1 MSIRRTIS
9 LFATTIVTITSPR
22 IISPMWTGNLT
33 DPVRMLMPPFSQL
46 AYGMRSIKLWGDGTE
61 FEIGNVLAFWVP
73 LLFCPES
80 KLSSFE
86 SSASN
91 PLTTFVFSYDACLF
105 IYMNNSSRMECWS
118 AYTQSNCRQSTS
130 GPSRTGWDWGDMAP
144 KHKSMKLEKPLEPSN
159 PQLPEP
165 KTMQKTSAYSKN
177 IRTSPH
183 GIPSASLC
191 TLLSQVLMQMASNDA
206 SCRVIGMG
214 YGYEIHWNTKNNIL
228 QLPTSWHFAYWHT
241 IIWRFS
247 VAMEW
252 VLLLYHWY
260 QHIPTMPPKFFSHTK
275 SAASAGNSAR
285 VLLWNHYGSIRRCN
299 QCGWPGTASGGAF
312 FRDGTRTLPRLA
324 KHGSLSL
331 CRTSSTIINKYR
343 CEFRF
348 QGIVPEAKERQKI
361 NVLQFHSCGQK
372 GDCLLLVQFDI
383 FCLCRKTWKS
393 RCRAS
398 RVTVLAAQLAIEQS
412 TCSNLGCTWMDS
424 MDSTCVTC
432 FGRFP
437 ICFLY
442 FATVASSADLAL
454 S

>member
-1 MSIRRTIS
+1 MAPSLKSGMSWPFECHFCFVQNQSLAALSLLQVIRW
-9 LFATTIVTITSPR
+9 PR
-22 IISPMWTGNLT
+22 LYSHT
-33 DPVRMLMPPFSQL
+33 MP
-46 AYGMRSIKLWGDGTE
+46 A
-61 FEIGNVLAFWVP
+61 
-73 LLFCPES
+73 
-80 KLSSFE
+80 SSFTWTIR
-86 SSASN
+86 
-91 PLTTFVFSYDACLF
+91 LG
-105 IYMNNSSRMECWS
+105 WS
-118 AYTQSNCRQSTS
+118 ADRHILNPTAARVRAVHRGLGGIEETWHPSTRAWNLKNLLS
-130 GPSRTGWDWGDMAP
+130 
-144 KHKSMKLEKPLEPSN
+144 LQILNFQN
-159 PQLPEP
+159 PRPCKRHLHTP
-165 KTMQKTSAYSKN
+165 KTSELLHMVYLLHPCVLCWARCWCKWHQMMQVV
-177 IRTSPH
+177 
-183 GIPSASLC
+183 GSLVWD
-191 TLLSQVLMQMASNDA
+191 TDMKYIETQ
-206 SCRVIGMG
+206 
-214 YGYEIHWNTKNNIL
+214 KNNIL

-247 VAMEW
+247 VAMEC
-252 VLLLYHWY
+252 VLLLYHWH

-343 CEFRF
+343 CKFRF

-424 MDSTCVTC
+424 MDRLVSVVSPFAFSTLQLLPLLQTW
-432 FGRFP
+432 
-437 ICFLY
+437 L
-442 FATVASSADLAL
+442 
-454 S
+454 